1 VNQPQD
7 SAAARASSTSE
18 DGAPAVPG
26 SAAHGDLADLTFDAA
41 FDELQRVVAEL
52 EQGGQPL
59 EGTITRYERAVAL
72 QRHCERLLSEAQLRV
87 QQLMA
92 RPGGGLGTVD
102 VHPDEASE
110 E

>member
-7 SAAARASSTSE
+7 TNGARHSSAP
-18 DGAPAVPG
+18 DGGP
-26 SAAHGDLADLTFDAA
+26 HGTPDSPTPDDLAGLTFDGA
-41 FDELQRVVAEL
+41 FEELQRVVAEL

-72 QRHCERLLSEAQLRV
+72 QRHCERLLSEAQMRV

-92 RPGGGLGTVD
+92 RPGAGLGTVD
-102 VHPDEASE
+102 VHPDEVSE

>member
-1 VNQPQD
+1 VTQPRE
-7 SAAARASSTSE
+7 SAGALPAPDAGLD
-18 DGAPAVPG
+18 DGSGEGTV
-26 SAAHGDLADLTFDAA
+26 ADLTFDAA

-59 EGTITRYERAVAL
+59 EGTITRYERAVTL

-92 RPGGGLGTVD
+92 RPGGGLAPVD
-102 VHPDEASE
+102 VRPE